1 MSQEL
6 ARIAATPPSADAA
19 RNTDNLYEVWG
30 DTVDARHL
38 VLAITVSAIVSLGA
52 YGLALLILGGLV
64 ESAQM
69 AKAYAMLFGI
79 LGCLGGGAISAM
91 LFKPKR
97 DVVEHVADPAFRE
110 QVVGDLLKEY
120 GSLGRLEDTSPE
132 VVAELH
138 ELGLYELFREAQAR
152 EEQARDNG
160 PVEADADT
168 RDALALSGG
177 RS

>member
-6 ARIAATPPSADAA
+6 AKPVATSPLADAT

-38 VLAITVSAIVSLGA
+38 VLAIIVSAIVSLGA
-52 YGLALLILGGLV
+52 YALALLILGEIV

-110 QVVGDLLKEY
+110 QVVNDLLKEY

-138 ELGLYELFREAQAR
+138 ELGLYELFRDAQAR
-152 EEQARDNG
+152 EERENSGAAEPG
-160 PVEADADT
+160 MDAH
-168 RDALALSGG
+168 APLALSGG

>member
-1 MSQEL
+1 MSQAL
-6 ARIAATPPSADAA
+6 AKPAATPPSTDAS

-38 VLAITVSAIVSLGA
+38 VLSIIVGAIVSLGA
-52 YGLALLILGGLV
+52 YALALWLLGGIV

-152 EEQARDNG
+152 EAREG
-160 PVEADADT
+160 GAAPEAEADVRAS
-168 RDALALSGG
+168 LALSGG